1 MDQDTSNRKKGD
13 AQSAPGVSSLQAHYL
28 REVHKVPGLMEL
40 LEKATLRDSGQ
51 PGAIKS
57 ASDFSYSASSYA
69 GDHYRIAGDAGGKS
83 WVFQMHGR
91 RIIPTSRIV
100 RQLS

>member
-1 MDQDTSNRKKGD
+1 MK
-13 AQSAPGVSSLQAHYL
+13 
-28 REVHKVPGLMEL
+28 L
-40 LEKATLRDSGQ
+40 LEKATLRNSGQ

-83 WVFQMHGR
+83 WGFQIHGR
-91 RIIPTSRIV
+91 LIISTSRV
-100 RQLS
+100 PQLS

>member
-1 MDQDTSNRKKGD
+1 MDQDTSNLKKRG
-13 AQSAPGVSSLQAHYL
+13 AQSASGVPSLQAHYL
-28 REVHKVPGLMEL
+28 QEVHKVPGLMEL

-83 WVFQMHGR
+83 WGFQMHGR
-91 RIIPTSRIV
+91 SLISASRV